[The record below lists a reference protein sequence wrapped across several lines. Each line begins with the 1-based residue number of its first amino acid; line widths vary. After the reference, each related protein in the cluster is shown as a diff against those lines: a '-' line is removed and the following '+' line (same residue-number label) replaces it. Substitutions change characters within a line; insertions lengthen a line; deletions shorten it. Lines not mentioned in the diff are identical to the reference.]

1 MELKKDSVRLN
12 PLFTLDKIRNLTN
25 GDKVAMTRLNSVFI
39 GETVEKDLINLCNA
53 VDKGDFRAIKNFA
66 HKMKPSIDLYG
77 IELISSVVKDV
88 ESMAAHECDLEKIN
102 EMVSLMED
110 TLHKVRDEMNN
121 LN

>member
-1 MELKKDSVRLN
+1 MRLN
-12 PLFTLDKIRNLTN
+12 PLFTLDKISNLTN

-53 VDKGDFRAIKNFA
+53 VDKGDFRAIKKIA

-88 ESMAAHECDLEKIN
+88 ESMAAHECDLEKIK

>member
-1 MELKKDSVRLN
+1 MRLN